1 MKKLLLL
8 TCLAGLSA
16 SAHAQLFV
24 GPDLGMNTS
33 NLRYSS
39 PNTAYRNQWSTN
51 FRAGAVIAYNGDKK
65 VIYHA
70 RICYYGKGSNVF
82 ATNSITGSQFAGHVV
97 IHSIQLPVYANIQ
110 SRPGRYG
117 RFYLGGGG
125 FVDYQFAAKSFQG
138 TADGTRID
146 FGSGVGE
153 LKHFDAGL
161 CFQFGYRVNDG
172 FGFGLQYQLGLAN
185 IASTPDQSVKS
196 MSFGITVAYMGR
208 SGVTNTTPKP

>member
-8 TCLAGLSA
+8 PILFILSL

-24 GPDLGMNTS
+24 GPSIGMNTS
-33 NLRYSS
+33 NLRYSNS
-39 PNTAYRNQWSTN
+39 GATYKNQWSTN
-51 FRAGAVIAYNGDKK
+51 FRVGAIVAYNGDHK
-65 VIYHA
+65 VIYHTGLF
-70 RICYYGKGSNVF
+70 YYGKGANVF
-82 ATNSITGSQFAGHVV
+82 SSAQQNDAHIV

-110 SRPGRYG
+110 SKPGRYG

-125 FVDYQFAAKSFQG
+125 FVDYQFAAKSYHG
-138 TADGTRID
+138 TSGGTKID
-146 FGSGVGE
+146 FGSDIGD

-185 IASTPDQSVKS
+185 LSGYDGQNIKS

-208 SGVTNTTPKP
+208 SGVTNTSPKPQ